1 MALRR
6 ILLIVNGVERPFTF
20 DPEKDSLADV
30 LRRYGL
36 TGTKVGCGTGQCGS
50 CSVILNGKVVRSCR
64 KKMRELER
72 FDVVETIEGLGT
84 ANHLHPLQQAW
95 ITYGG
100 VQCGFCTP
108 GFIMSAKA
116 LLDSNPNPT
125 REDVRDWFQKHR
137 NICRCTGYKPLVDAV
152 MAAAA
157 VMRGE
162 RAIEDITFRTPEDA
176 SVYGSKLPRPAA
188 LAKVMGLADYGDDLK
203 YKMPPETLHVAIV
216 QPKQASHARIIA
228 IHTEDAEKM
237 PGVVRVVT
245 AKDVKGTNRMNTPI
259 AHPRS
264 KATGLERPIFA
275 DEKIFRYGDI
285 VAAVVAINEDIA
297 REAAK
302 KITVELERL
311 PEYLNYLD
319 AVMPDALNVQEDG
332 GNIYMVQPLHKGE
345 DADQVIQRSYCSVE
359 GSFHSTR
366 EPHMSLEG
374 QTMQAYWDEDGNLT
388 LQCKTQSIG
397 FNRGALAPAIGLPID
412 KIRLIENPTGASFG
426 WAVCAANYAFMAV
439 CLMVVN
445 KPLTITMSYEES
457 QHFVGKRTPS
467 YANGRLACDENG
479 RLTALEFDIG
489 LDHGPY
495 TEIADKLAQ
504 KVCRFIGFP
513 YQIPNITG
521 LSRIA
526 HTNHNFGTS
535 YRGFGS
541 PQAYTTSESLMDM
554 LALKMGMDPFQF
566 RYINVARPG
575 DLNPNGYP
583 YKDYPVA
590 ELMDK
595 ARPYYDE
602 WKRHAEET
610 STSEHRRGVGVSC
623 GGFNVT
629 LGFDRCQVAL
639 ELNPDGTF
647 TQYNTWEDQG
657 QGGDIGALTLTHE
670 ALRPMHVPVE
680 NIRLVMNDSSL
691 CPDSGIAAG
700 SRSHYMGGRATIH
713 AANQLMNAM
722 RKPDGS
728 YRTYE
733 EMVAEN
739 LPTKYVG
746 SYDTAAT
753 YVPIDPNTGHGDPT
767 PEYNYGVFLAEVDVE
782 VASGKVKVLRML
794 AAGDIGKIGN
804 QLAVEGQA
812 YGGMSHTVGFAL
824 TEDYEDL
831 SRGGTFAG
839 CGVPTIQD
847 IPDDMELIFLENE
860 RREGPFGS
868 CGCSEL
874 YQSGGHMSI
883 INAITA
889 AAGIRIY
896 ELPAK
901 PEKVKKALEAKEH
914 GIDLKTE
921 KYYLGPD
928 FYDTLDELNDT
939 PV

>member
-6 ILLIVNGVERPFTF
+6 IIMIVNGVERAFTF
-20 DPEKDSLADV
+20 NPERDTLAEV

-64 KKMRELER
+64 KYMRDLNR

-108 GFIMSAKA
+108 GFIVSAKA
-116 LLDSNPNPT
+116 LLDENLTPT
-125 REDVRDWFQKHR
+125 REEVRAWFQKHR

-162 RAIEDITFRTPEDA
+162 KTMEDITFHTEGKEGF
-176 SVYGSKLPRPAA
+176 YGSKLPRPAA
-188 LAKVMGLADYGDDLK
+188 LAKVMGLADYGDDIK
-203 YKMPPETLHVAIV
+203 HKMPPGTLHVAVV
-216 QPKQASHARIIA
+216 QPRITSHAKILR
-228 IHTEDAEKM
+228 IHTEEAEEM
-237 PGVVRVVT
+237 PGVVKVVT
-245 AKDVKGTNRMNTPI
+245 AKDVKGTNRMNTPV

-264 KATGLERPIFA
+264 KANGLERPIFA
-275 DEKIFRYGDI
+275 DEKIYRYGDL
-285 VAAVVAINEDIA
+285 VAAVVATDEETA
-297 REAAK
+297 RAAAK
-302 KITVELERL
+302 KVTVELEPL

-319 AVMPDALNVQEDG
+319 AVMPDALSIHEEG

-345 DADQVIQRSYCSVE
+345 EAAEVINRSYCSVG
-359 GSFHSTR
+359 GSFHSSR
-366 EPHMSLEG
+366 EPHLSLEG
-374 QTMQAYWDEDGNLT
+374 QTLQAYWDEEGNLT
-388 LQCKTQSIG
+388 LQCKTQAIG
-397 FNRGALAPAIGLPID
+397 FNRGAMGPAIGLPPE

-426 WAVCAANYAFMAV
+426 WAVCAANYAFLAV
-439 CLMVVN
+439 CLMAVN
-445 KPLTITMSYEES
+445 QPLTITMSYEET

-467 YANGRLACDENG
+467 YSNARLACDETG

-489 LDHGPY
+489 IDHGPY
-495 TEIADKLAQ
+495 TEIADALAQ
-504 KVCRFIGFP
+504 KVCRFMGFP

-554 LALKMGMDPFQF
+554 LARKMGMDPFEF
-566 RYINVARPG
+566 RYLNVARPG

-583 YKDYPVA
+583 YKDYPMV

-595 ARPYYDE
+595 ARPIYQE
-602 WKRHAEET
+602 WTKHAEET
-610 STSEHRRGVGVSC
+610 STPERKRGVGVSC

-629 LGFDRCQVAL
+629 LGFDRSQVAL
-639 ELNPDGTF
+639 ELNQDGTF

-670 ALRPMHVPVE
+670 ALRPMKVPLE
-680 NIRLVMNDSSL
+680 KIRLVMNDSHL

-700 SRSHYMGGRATIH
+700 SRSHYMGGRATID
-713 AANQLMNAM
+713 AANQLMDAM
-722 RKPDGS
+722 RKPDGT
-728 YRTYE
+728 YRTYD
-733 EMVAEN
+733 EMVAEGI
-739 LPTKYVG
+739 PTKYTG
-746 SYDTAAT
+746 SFDTAAT
-753 YVPIDPNTGHGDPT
+753 YVPIDPNSGHGDPT
-767 PEYNYGVFLAEVDVE
+767 PEYNYGVFLSEVE
-782 VASGKVKVLRML
+782 VEIATGKTTVLRML
-794 AAGDIGKIGN
+794 TVGDVGVIGN
-804 QLAVEGQA
+804 RLAVEGQA

-824 TEDYEDL
+824 TEDYDDL
-831 SRGGTFAG
+831 KRHGSLAA
-839 CGVPTIQD
+839 CGIPTIQEV
-847 IPDDMELIFLENE
+847 PDDMQLIFQEN
-860 RREGPFGS
+860 RRTEGPFGS

-874 YQSGGHMSI
+874 FQSGGHMSI
-883 INAITA
+883 INGIEQ
-889 AAGIRIY
+889 AAGVRIDS
-896 ELPAK
+896 LPAK
-901 PEKVKKALEAKEH
+901 PEQVLTALEGKASGADQTQEP
-914 GIDLKTE
+914 
-921 KYYLGPD
+921 YYLGQD
-928 FYDTLDELNDT
+928 FYDTLDELRDN